1 MASFDNL
8 IMDSALR
15 VSAFDL
21 ENKSLLLMMTQP
33 TDATLNA
40 TSESTEVSGLKG
52 LAIAS
57 LDRSKGCT
65 FEMTNG
71 LFVTNAFAA
80 QVGADVV
87 EASSSAPIIVPF
99 IETVVLNVTA
109 NGGSVTAASAVLSH
123 EPADADVQVYKM
135 TSSGGQGERL
145 EMTAGGSASSGE
157 FVVDGSTITF
167 NAADFAVGDSVI
179 VVYNFKA
186 NTGIKI
192 TNDSESYTKNVR
204 IVVDIIARD
213 VCTDKIYHT
222 VLEMP
227 RAKLDGNFS
236 LAMGT
241 EAATHPLSAMALP
254 NLCSAD
260 KTLFNWYIVED

>member
-21 ENKSLLLMMTQP
+21 QTKELLLMMTQP

-52 LAIAS
+52 LTIAS

-65 FEMTNG
+65 FESTNG

-80 QVGADVV
+80 QVGADVI
-87 EASSSAPIIVPF
+87 EASKEAPIVVPF
-99 IETVVLNVTA
+99 IETITVDVVEAEGVITE
-109 NGGSVTAASAVLSH
+109 ASATLSH
-123 EPADADVQVYKM
+123 VPADADVKVYRM
-135 TSSGGQGERL
+135 TTAGGQGAPL
-145 EMTAGGSASSGE
+145 EQSPDTAAAGQ
-157 FVVDGSTITF
+157 FVVDGDKISF
-167 NAADFAVGDSVI
+167 NAADFGVEESVI
-179 VVYNFKA
+179 VVYNFKSES
-186 NTGIKI
+186 GIKI

-204 IVVDIIARD
+204 LVVDIIARD
-213 VCTDKIYHT
+213 VCTDQVFHT

-236 LAMGT
+236 LAMGS
-241 EAATHPLSAMALP
+241 EAATHPLSATALP

-260 KTLFNWYIVED
+260 KTLFNWFIVED

>member
-21 ENKSLLLMMTQP
+21 ETKQLLLMMTQP

-52 LAIAS
+52 LTIAS

-65 FEMTNG
+65 FESTNG

-87 EASSSAPIIVPF
+87 EASASAPILVPF
-99 IETVVLNVTA
+99 IETVTLDVTENKGVVTA
-109 NGGSVTAASAVLSH
+109 VSAKLSH
-123 EPADADVQVYKM
+123 TPVGADVQVYHM
-135 TSSGGQGERL
+135 TSAGGQGAPL
-145 EMTAGGSASSGE
+145 EQSTGTAEAGQFAVSEG
-157 FVVDGSTITF
+157 TIEL
-167 NAADFAVGDSVI
+167 NAADFVAGESII
-179 VVYNFKA
+179 VVYNFSA
-186 NTGIKI
+186 ESGIKI
-192 TNDSESYTKNVR
+192 TNDSEAYTKNVR
-204 IVVDIIARD
+204 LIVDIIARD
-213 VCTDKIYHT
+213 VCTDKIFHT

-236 LAMGT
+236 LAMGS
-241 EAATHPLSAMALP
+241 EAATHPLSATALP

-260 KTLFNWYIVED
+260 KTLFNWYIVEE